1 MKQFFVTLLLLR
13 AATAGASWVGYTMH
27 TRVEACKS
35 LTPSRRFGHVHA
47 LMVEDPEQGWK
58 ASLDELHKFADSW
71 GNSNAPMNTPL
82 GRWCATQRRLNTLG
96 QLVDE
101 RVVRASPYRECDS
114 CALCPLCV
122 PFIPPRRHIFL
133 RFAQRALDNLGFLW
147 DSPTDIDDPTAEFPG
162 GDSWDTMCDRFA
174 GYRQEYGDGQVPKK
188 FNLDPVLG
196 GWVAAVR
203 RRREALGASRV
214 VQLEALGFEWV
225 STRQCGSAFM
235 ETFRE
240 LRCFYDEHGH
250 TEVARVLGETSDLAR
265 WCDAQRSANARGL
278 LPDKRQAYLEGI
290 GFAWCKDP
298 TQL

>member
-1 MKQFFVTLLLLR
+1 
-13 AATAGASWVGYTMH
+13 
-27 TRVEACKS
+27 
-35 LTPSRRFGHVHA
+35 
-47 LMVEDPEQGWK
+47 
-58 ASLDELHKFADSW
+58 
-71 GNSNAPMNTPL
+71 
-82 GRWCATQRRLNTLG
+82 
-96 QLVDE
+96 
-101 RVVRASPYRECDS
+101 VRAV
-114 CALCPLCV
+114 PLCV

>member
-1 MKQFFVTLLLLR
+1 M
-13 AATAGASWVGYTMH
+13 
-27 TRVEACKS
+27 
-35 LTPSRRFGHVHA
+35 
-47 LMVEDPEQGWK
+47 
-58 ASLDELHKFADSW
+58 
-71 GNSNAPMNTPL
+71 NA
-82 GRWCATQRRLNTLG
+82 WCAPALPESAT
-96 QLVDE
+96 
-101 RVVRASPYRECDS
+101 RARCVS
-114 CALCPLCV
+114 AV

-162 GDSWDTMCDRFA
+162 GDSWDILCDRFA

-188 FNLDPVLG
+188 FILDPVLG

-203 RRREALGASRV
+203 RRREALGASRIA
-214 VQLEALGFEWV
+214 QLEALGFEWV

-240 LRCFYDEHGH
+240 LRGFYDEHGH

-298 TQL
+298 TRL